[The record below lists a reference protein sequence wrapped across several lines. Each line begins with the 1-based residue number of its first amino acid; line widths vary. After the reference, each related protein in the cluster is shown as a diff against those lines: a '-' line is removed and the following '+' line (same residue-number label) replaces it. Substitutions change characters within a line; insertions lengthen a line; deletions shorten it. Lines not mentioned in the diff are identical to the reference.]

1 MHLIETIFEEP
12 ELELL
17 LSESKLFDN
26 LFGFSFILV
35 IESILFFT
43 SQSQEDCLLS
53 LLYPV

>member
-1 MHLIETIFEEP
+1 MHFIETIFEEP

-17 LSESKLFDN
+17 LSESKLLDN